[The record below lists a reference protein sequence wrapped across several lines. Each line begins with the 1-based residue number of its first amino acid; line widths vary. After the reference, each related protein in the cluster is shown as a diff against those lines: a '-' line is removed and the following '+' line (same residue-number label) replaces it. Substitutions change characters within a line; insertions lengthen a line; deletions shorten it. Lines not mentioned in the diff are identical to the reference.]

1 MSSSYVAKSPF
12 LLSTNQAGRAAT
24 STTTQAGWNASGA
37 THRGIMVSWIWSS
50 VCICTSLLCWF
61 PTLLGGF
68 SFQVRGT
75 KSRMEKEM
83 MMPLISWGR
92 SSSTIKSPFCA
103 ALLYLVLRKSLFR
116 KGDNYPLSHHFV
128 FVIREWLLV
137 LCEIDCGF
145 RISDGISLFRYGMLI
160 THILFIYIYI
170 CVCIYMYICI

>member
-1 MSSSYVAKSPF
+1 MLASSYVAKSPF

-61 PTLLGGF
+61 PTLLEGF

-83 MMPLISWGR
+83 MIPLVSWGR

-103 ALLYLVLRKSLFR
+103 ALSCAGESHCLQKR
-116 KGDNYPLSHHFV
+116 DNYPLSHHFI
-128 FVIREWLLV
+128 FVIREWLFV
-137 LCEIDCGF
+137 LSKIDSGF
-145 RISDGISLFRYGMLI
+145 RVSDGISLFRYVVLI
-160 THILFIYIYI
+160 THILYIY
-170 CVCIYMYICI
+170 MLDN